1 MKDDEKFAWY
11 LYTIV
16 AGICMFT
23 VGVLGYIIYKVIKKV
38 GANDKIIPTM
48 LLMLQLSAISR

>member
-1 MKDDEKFAWY
+1 MQDDEKFAY
-11 LYTIV
+11 VLYTIV

-38 GANDKIIPTM
+38 GANDKIIPAM
-48 LLMLQLSAISR
+48 LFMLQLSAISR